1 MNQKKPIELR
11 EYQKK
16 SVDEH
21 EALMLEG
28 DLDLQ
33 NELEAKKILTISI
46 WMQKVANFINFK
58 IKFYFPETEHI
69 RKGAVALVDCQ
80 SEHVLEPKISDYS
93 SDI

>member
-46 WMQKVANFINFK
+46 IPVTGKTQLLFRSK
-58 IKFYFPETEHI
+58 I
-69 RKGAVALVDCQ
+69 
-80 SEHVLEPKISDYS
+80 
-93 SDI
+93 

>member
-33 NELEAKKILTISI
+33 NKLADKQILTILLTTTKKHNLKRI
-46 WMQKVANFINFK
+46 VK
-58 IKFYFPETEHI
+58 
-69 RKGAVALVDCQ
+69 
-80 SEHVLEPKISDYS
+80 LELHGSLILL
-93 SDI
+93 

>member
-28 DLDLQ
+28 DLDL
-33 NELEAKKILTISI
+33 
-46 WMQKVANFINFK
+46 
-58 IKFYFPETEHI
+58 
-69 RKGAVALVDCQ
+69 
-80 SEHVLEPKISDYS
+80 
-93 SDI
+93 

>member
-33 NELEAKKILTISI
+33 NKLEDKKILTIVLTTTKKT
-46 WMQKVANFINFK
+46 QFK
-58 IKFYFPETEHI
+58 WTRLY
-69 RKGAVALVDCQ
+69 
-80 SEHVLEPKISDYS
+80 
-93 SDI
+93 

>member
-11 EYQKK
+11 EYDKK

-33 NELEAKKILTISI
+33 NKLADKQILTILLTTT
-46 WMQKVANFINFK
+46 KK
-58 IKFYFPETEHI
+58 TECV
-69 RKGAVALVDCQ
+69 R
-80 SEHVLEPKISDYS
+80 
-93 SDI
+93 

>member
-33 NELEAKKILTISI
+33 NKLESKDSSFSGLVDPKIL
-46 WMQKVANFINFK
+46 
-58 IKFYFPETEHI
+58 KFSF
-69 RKGAVALVDCQ
+69 
-80 SEHVLEPKISDYS
+80 
-93 SDI
+93 